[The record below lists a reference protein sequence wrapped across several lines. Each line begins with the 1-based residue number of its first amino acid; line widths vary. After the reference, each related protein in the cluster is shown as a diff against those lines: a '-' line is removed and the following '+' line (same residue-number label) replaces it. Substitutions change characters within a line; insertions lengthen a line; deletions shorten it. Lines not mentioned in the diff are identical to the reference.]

1 VPALMAFLGWLFLA
15 AAYYFYIPIFHTIWL
30 FAWLLIG
37 LGWLSAGVWSFTAVI
52 SYLSIRAYV
61 RACVT
66 LTIAVTIG
74 ACLWNTDWPITSVK
88 SMIWLR
94 GEAFA
99 EVASAYERGRPVVAP
114 GWMRSLAVDGEVQAQ
129 ENGLYFPVFVD
140 WWRAETGVGFAYIPG
155 PPSPHKLLRTAA
167 GDLGA
172 PTHDL
177 GHGWWWVE

>member
-1 VPALMAFLGWLFLA
+1 MAFFGWLLLA

-30 FAWLLIG
+30 FIWLLIG
-37 LGWLSAGVWSFTAVI
+37 FGWVSAGVWSFTAVI
-52 SYLSIRAYV
+52 SYLSIRAYA

-74 ACLWNTDWPITSVK
+74 ACLWHTDWPKASVR

-99 EVASAYERGRPVVAP
+99 EVATAYERGRPVVVP
-114 GWMRSLAVDGEVQAQ
+114 SWMKSLAIDGEVQAQ

-140 WWRAETGVGFAYIPG
+140 EWRAETGEGFAYIPG
-155 PPSPHKLLRTAA
+155 APSRQKLLQTAD
-167 GDLGA
+167 GDLGI

-177 GHGWWWVE
+177 GNGWWWVE

>member
-1 VPALMAFLGWLFLA
+1 MAFLGWLFLA
-15 AAYYFYIPIFHTIWL
+15 AAYYLYIPIFHTIWL
-30 FAWLLIG
+30 FVWLLIG
-37 LGWLSAGVWSFTAVI
+37 LGWVSAGVWSFTAVI

-99 EVASAYERGRPVVAP
+99 EVASVRVVKPVVDV
-114 GWMRSLAVDGEVQAQ
+114 AVQ
-129 ENGLYFPVFVD
+129 P
-140 WWRAETGVGFAYIPG
+140 
-155 PPSPHKLLRTAA
+155 
-167 GDLGA
+167 
-172 PTHDL
+172 
-177 GHGWWWVE
+177 